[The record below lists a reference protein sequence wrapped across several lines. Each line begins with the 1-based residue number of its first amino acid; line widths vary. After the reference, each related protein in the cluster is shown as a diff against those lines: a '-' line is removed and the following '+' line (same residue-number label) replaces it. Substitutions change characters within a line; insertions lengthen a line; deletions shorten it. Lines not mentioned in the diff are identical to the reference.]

1 MDTLELITW
10 SKVFAPSWDKDFPD
24 NYYEWRLIYFFNG
37 KNIIFIS
44 VRQLL
49 CLLVVLSNNLPPL
62 YNLTFNVS
70 GYLHFQTNQLPLQDV
85 LSAGLPANQ

>member
-1 MDTLELITW
+1 M
-10 SKVFAPSWDKDFPD
+10 
-24 NYYEWRLIYFFNG
+24 
-37 KNIIFIS
+37 FIS

-85 LSAGLPANQ
+85 LSAGLPANQQYN